1 MSKILCFLAF
11 ILWLI
16 VLLILGISVVGLV
29 TLIIIDEDSYLIL
42 GQDLVRG
49 IKGGER

>member
-16 VLLILGISVVGLV
+16 VLLVLSISIVGL
-29 TLIIIDEDSYLIL
+29 LAFIIIGEGYYITL
-42 GQDLVRG
+42 GKDLVRG
-49 IKGGER
+49 IKGGEQ

>member
-16 VLLILGISVVGLV
+16 ITLILVLTIFGIILMLGYDD
-29 TLIIIDEDSYLIL
+29 DEWFGIA
-42 GQDLVRG
+42 QDLVKG
-49 IKGGER
+49 IKGLD